1 MQSWVLGYTVGLNS
15 ERALVA
21 ISGARESRILMLK
34 ACEEARRTSNIMA
47 RAESSKAA
55 ASNGLKPSLNGAP
68 ANYELPWYVW
78 SDVA

>member
-21 ISGARESRILMLK
+21 ISGARESRILKLE
-34 ACEEARRTSNIMA
+34 ACEEAKRPYHTMA

-55 ASNGLKPSLNGAP
+55 ASNGLKPSTNGAP
-68 ANYELPWYVW
+68 ANYELPWYVE